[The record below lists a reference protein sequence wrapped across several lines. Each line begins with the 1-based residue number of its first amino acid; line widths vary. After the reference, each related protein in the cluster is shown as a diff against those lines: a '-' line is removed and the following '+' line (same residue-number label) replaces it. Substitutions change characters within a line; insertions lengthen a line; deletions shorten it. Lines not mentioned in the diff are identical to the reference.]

1 MTPGELGSP
10 AGPGAVG
17 SPSKCE
23 WELVDTEP
31 GSGVP
36 APRLGSRKGLVLG
49 GGYSRL
55 GLSFAAHLGFQKGRR
70 LSPRLTQDNANTH
83 CAQLSEPPCLPVLP
97 LPSAWG
103 HRETGFP
110 VFPP

>member
-97 LPSAWG
+97 LP
-103 HRETGFP
+103 
-110 VFPP
+110 